1 MPNSAEKP
9 RVFKFSEM
17 AKETLWDGKLSRTA
31 VRSDGAMVAVNWHQP
46 GGARKAPH
54 SHPFDQLVLIING
67 TLGLDVGGH
76 EVVMGPGTAMR
87 IPANVPHT
95 GWTIGNEV
103 VLNIDIFA
111 PAREDYL
118 FLAVNQ
124 DEYGAVPAN
133 QSKGEIPSLNNKEKA
148 TA

>member
-1 MPNSAEKP
+1 MSDKP
-9 RVFKFSEM
+9 RVFHFSEM
-17 AKETLWDGKLSRTA
+17 PKEVLWDGKLTRTA
-31 VRSDGAMVAVNWHQP
+31 IRSDHAITAINWHHP
-46 GGARKAPH
+46 NTARKPPH
-54 SHPFDQLVLIING
+54 SHPFDQLVLILSG
-67 TLGLDVGGH
+67 TLGMQVGDD
-76 EVVMGPGTAMR
+76 EFVMGPGTAMR

-95 GWTIGNEV
+95 GWTIGEEV
-103 VLNIDIFA
+103 VLNIDVFA

-133 QSKGEIPSLNNKEKA
+133 QARGAIPSVSGTKA